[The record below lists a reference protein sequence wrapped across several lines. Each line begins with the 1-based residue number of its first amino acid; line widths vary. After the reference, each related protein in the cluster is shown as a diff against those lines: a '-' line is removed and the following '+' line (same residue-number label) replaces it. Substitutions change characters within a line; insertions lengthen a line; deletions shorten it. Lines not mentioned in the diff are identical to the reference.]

1 MPDGRPKKRLP
12 REIDLGSLAR
22 AYTTGMV
29 SRLGDYALNDTVKID
44 DELRLRAIGM
54 LLDRGWGKPNQPTEN
69 KIEGEVNIIL
79 RDMMAER
86 AKKK

>member
-22 AYTTGMV
+22 AYTTGII
-29 SRLGDYALNDTVKID
+29 SKLGHYALNEELVIEP
-44 DELRLRAIGM
+44 ELRLRAMGM
-54 LLDRGWGKPNQPTEN
+54 LMDRGWGKPNQPTEN

>member
-1 MPDGRPKKRLP
+1 VPDPRPKKRLP

-22 AYTTGMV
+22 AYT
-29 SRLGDYALNDTVKID
+29 RPIIAKLGHYALNDEIEID
-44 DELRLRAIGM
+44 PETRIRAMGM
-54 LLDRGWGKPNQPTEN
+54 LMDRGWGKPNQPTEN

-79 RDMMAER
+79 RDIMAER

>member
-1 MPDGRPKKRLP
+1 VPDGRPKKRLP